1 MGERPKAAALAI
13 VVATAHLRG
22 CGLFLAG
29 TGKALYISR
38 RFGTP
43 FAPFV

>member
-1 MGERPKAAALAI
+1 MGERPKAAALAS
-13 VVATAHLRG
+13 VVASAHQRG
-22 CGLFLAG
+22 CGVFLAG